1 MSNRAVAPWVR
12 TRLRAAPGAAV
23 ALGVLVLITAFL
35 ASAFPRAL
43 DRAQDT
49 GLRHEIGS
57 APAAQRVLQAV
68 GGPGDMAAPP
78 EARGESLSPAV
89 LSDVLDQL
97 VEAPAKPLRVTRAGS
112 AYGVRTSQ
120 PLASPDRSLPRLSD
134 AKPEFIVTARSALAE
149 HSRFVEGRAPLHR
162 NKPVTAVLDL
172 EAAVSTA
179 TARTLRLKV
188 GSVVHLG
195 AKETGV
201 TIGNSARVRITGIF
215 APRAPESTYW
225 SVEPLLHRP
234 AIQVTKS
241 EPDDS
246 HWLSALLLAPDAG
259 GALFSLDPEPET
271 FWEIPTHT
279 DRLTARDAQPLISA
293 VASLES
299 GPAATALRERLGR
312 PLMVTTD
319 LEKLVASFE
328 ATRTAVVPVVAVA
341 AFGVGTVAAVVLL
354 MTGALAGARR
364 SAELALV
371 RARGGSVRGLV
382 RRLWTEL
389 AVVVVPA
396 AALGW
401 LASLLLLPDAR
412 PTPPALAAAA
422 VALLASAGLP
432 LRAALTHLRPS
443 VHGERADVVRAKPS
457 RRRTVAELTFVVLMA
472 GAVVALRRRG
482 TDGGVD
488 QLVSAAPVLV
498 GMVAS
503 FVLVRLYPLPLR
515 MVARPMA
522 LRRGAVGFL
531 SAARAGRSPAAATLP
546 LLALLLALTTAAF
559 GGSVLAGVADSRDRA
574 ATAQVGAD
582 ARLQNDRAGFDARTL
597 AAVRE
602 VPGVREVSAVGVDTM
617 ITLPDGKSEV
627 SLVAVDPDSYARLA
641 RGTESGGFAPSALNA
656 SADSGKDSKGSRD
669 SKGKVFPV
677 LASPETAARLGNGPA
692 IALRSARY
700 GDFTTR
706 VAGTVKSTPALREGE
721 FMLISTAALPRY
733 KPSSLLLTGIDASA
747 LDREALQSAAGAG
760 TQVHLWAEER
770 SKFTSRPF
778 QQGAERIY
786 ATAVAAGAGFAVL
799 AVLLSLLQAS
809 PERKA
814 LLARLRTMGLTRGQ
828 GRRLLVFESLPQALL
843 AACGGALVGWA
854 AVQLLAPD
862 IDLGVLALAAKAQI
876 PGSVPVLLR
885 TDAWSLLVP
894 ALAVVCIAAGVAAI
908 QAWWSTRV
916 TTTTE
921 LRAGDAR

>member
-12 TRLRAAPGAAV
+12 TRLRAAPGGAV

-49 GLRHEIGS
+49 GLRHEITS

-68 GGPGDMAAPP
+68 SPAPENMTSPEDRERALAP
-78 EARGESLSPAV
+78 EALGAV
-89 LSDVLDQL
+89 LDTL
-97 VEAPAKPLRVTRAGS
+97 VKAPAEPLRAVREGS
-112 AYGVRTSQ
+112 AYGVR
-120 PLASPDRSLPRLSD
+120 ASKSLTATDKWLPRLSPMP
-134 AKPEFIVTARSALAE
+134 PEFTVTAKSDLAR
-149 HSRFVEGRAPLHR
+149 HSRFVEGRAPVYKGR
-162 NKPVTAVLDL
+162 AAAGTVLDL

-179 TARTLRLKV
+179 TARTLGLKV
-188 GSVVHLG
+188 GSVVHLNAMNTG
-195 AKETGV
+195 ATTGN
-201 TIGNSARVRITGIF
+201 TARVKITGIL

-225 SVEPLLHRP
+225 SVARLLHQPEVLYPTPEDARWWS
-234 AIQVTKS
+234 T
-241 EPDDS
+241 
-246 HWLSALLLAPDAG
+246 LLLAPEAG
-259 GALFSLDPEPET
+259 PALFHLDPEPET
-271 FWEIPTHT
+271 FWEVSPRT
-279 DRLTARDAQPLISA
+279 DRLTAPDTQGLISA

-299 GPAATALRERLGR
+299 GPGATALRERLGR
-312 PLMVTTD
+312 PLSVSTD

-328 ATRTAVVPVVAVA
+328 ATRSAVVPVVAVA

-364 SAELALV
+364 AAELSLV
-371 RARGGSVRGLV
+371 RARGGSVRGLMW
-382 RRLWTEL
+382 RLWAEL
-389 AVVVVPA
+389 AVVVLPA

-401 LASLLLLPDAR
+401 LASHLLLPDAR
-412 PTPPALAAAA
+412 PSWPALAAAA

-432 LRAALTHLRPS
+432 VRAALTHLRPS
-443 VHGERADVVRAKPS
+443 VHGERTDVASARPS
-457 RRRTVAELTFVVLMA
+457 RRRTVAELTLVALMV

-482 TDGGVD
+482 TDGAVD

-498 GMVAS
+498 GTVAS

-531 SAARAGRSPAAATLP
+531 SAARAGRSQATATLP

-574 ATAQVGAD
+574 ATVQVGAD
-582 ARLQNDRAGFDARTL
+582 ARLQNDLAGFDGRAV
-597 AAVRE
+597 AAVGK

-627 SLVAVDPDSYARLA
+627 SLVAVDPESYARLS
-641 RGTESGGFAPSALNA
+641 RGTDNGGFAPAALNP
-656 SADSGKDSKGSRD
+656 SSGSGT
-669 SKGKVFPV
+669 KGKVFPV

-692 IALRSARY
+692 VDLRSARY

-706 VAGTVKSTPALREGE
+706 VAGTLPSTPALREGE
-721 FMLISTAALPRY
+721 FMVISTAALPHF
-733 KPSSLLLTGIDASA
+733 KPSSLMLTATVPGA
-747 LDREALQSAAGAG
+747 LDRKALQGAAGGGAA
-760 TQVHLWAEER
+760 VHLWAEER
-770 SKFTSRPF
+770 EKFVSRPF

-786 ATAVAAGAGFAVL
+786 TTAVAAGAGFAVL
-799 AVLLSLLQAS
+799 AVLLSLLQAA
-809 PERKA
+809 PERRA
-814 LLARLRTMGLTRGQ
+814 LLTRLRTMGLTRGQ
-828 GRRLLVFESLPQALL
+828 GRRLLVLESLPQALL

-854 AVQLLAPD
+854 AIQLLAPD

-876 PGSVPVLLR
+876 PGSAPVLLR
-885 TDAWSLLVP
+885 TDVWSLLVP
-894 ALAVVCIAAGVAAI
+894 ALAVVGIAAGVAAI
-908 QAWWSTRV
+908 QAWWSTRL